1 MVDAIAATPPA
12 GGGTQIVSIMTDSF
26 AGVFLIGMIE
36 VWSFTYPHLSLE
48 KKKTSSN
55 C

>member
-26 AGVFLIGMIE
+26 AAVFLIGMIE
-36 VWSFTYPHLSLE
+36 A
-48 KKKTSSN
+48 
-55 C
+55 